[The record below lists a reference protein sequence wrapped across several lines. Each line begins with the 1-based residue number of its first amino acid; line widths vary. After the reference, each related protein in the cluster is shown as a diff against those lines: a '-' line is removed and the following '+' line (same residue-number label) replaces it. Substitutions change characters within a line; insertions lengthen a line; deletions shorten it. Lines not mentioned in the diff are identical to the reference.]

1 MATGRVIAHD
11 HGGGELSAFKPQFHC
26 RIVTITI
33 NPTMTRAI
41 PAAYSLA
48 AGSVN
53 RDAGKLTNTTVAAIN
68 AIVIARPIQVLRR
81 RIFLEFTIVACN
93 RMLVMANLDSKLIKI
108 SRVSSTCQESSMCSC
123 RIIQHPSIKNDSSA
137 ILGAESVSLC

>member
-1 MATGRVIAHD
+1 MIAHD
-11 HGGGELSAFKPQFHC
+11 RGDGELSAFKPQFRC

-53 RDAGKLTNTTVAAIN
+53 RDAGTLTNRTVAAMN
-68 AIVIARPIQVLRR
+68 TIVIARPIQILRR
-81 RIFLEFTIVACN
+81 TVFLGFTIIACIEIF
-93 RMLVMANLDSKLIKI
+93 VTANLDSNIL
-108 SRVSSTCQESSMCSC
+108 S
-123 RIIQHPSIKNDSSA
+123 PNA
-137 ILGAESVSLC
+137 ILPIAGALSDKERN

>member
-1 MATGRVIAHD
+1 VIAHD
-11 HGGGELSAFKPQFHC
+11 RDDGELRAFKPQFRC

-53 RDAGKLTNTTVAAIN
+53 RDAGTLTNRTVAAKNI
-68 AIVIARPIQVLRR
+68 IVIARQIQILRR
-81 RIFLEFTIVACN
+81 TVFSGFTIIACIE
-93 RMLVMANLDSKLIKI
+93 MLVTTNLDSNIFAPKG
-108 SRVSSTCQESSMCSC
+108 E
-123 RIIQHPSIKNDSSA
+123 SA
-137 ILGAESVSLC
+137 IHHE

>member
-1 MATGRVIAHD
+1 
-11 HGGGELSAFKPQFHC
+11 
-26 RIVTITI
+26 VTITI

-93 RMLVMANLDSKLIKI
+93 QILVMANLDSKTYQNQPRL
-108 SRVSSTCQESSMCSC
+108 SSLRFRNRRCVPAGSF
-123 RIIQHPSIKNDSSA
+123 QHPAIKNDSGA
-137 ILGAESVSLC
+137 ILRSGPLASSPG

>member
-1 MATGRVIAHD
+1 MIAHD
-11 HGGGELSAFKPQFHC
+11 RGDGELSAFKPQFRC

-53 RDAGKLTNTTVAAIN
+53 RDAGTLTNRTVAAMNI
-68 AIVIARPIQVLRR
+68 IVIARPIQILRR
-81 RIFLEFTIVACN
+81 TVFLGFTIIACME
-93 RMLVMANLDSKLIKI
+93 MLVTTNLDSNIFAPKG
-108 SRVSSTCQESSMCSC
+108 E
-123 RIIQHPSIKNDSSA
+123 SA
-137 ILGAESVSLC
+137 IHHE

>member
-1 MATGRVIAHD
+1 M
-11 HGGGELSAFKPQFHC
+11 
-26 RIVTITI
+26 TITI

-53 RDAGKLTNTTVAAIN
+53 RDAGKLTNRTVVAIN

-93 RMLVMANLDSKLIKI
+93 EMLVMANLDS
-108 SRVSSTCQESSMCSC
+108 
-123 RIIQHPSIKNDSSA
+123 
-137 ILGAESVSLC
+137 